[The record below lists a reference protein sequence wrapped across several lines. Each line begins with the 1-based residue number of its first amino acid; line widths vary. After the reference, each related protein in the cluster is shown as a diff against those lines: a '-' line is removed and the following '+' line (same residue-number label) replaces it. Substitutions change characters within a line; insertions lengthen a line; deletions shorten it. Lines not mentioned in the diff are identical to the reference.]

1 MTRMTLS
8 VVCCFVAILALSVG
22 GCFHTTLVF
31 DSATVATTEQV
42 EPTIKPSHHEV
53 RWFVAGAPLG
63 GSPMSLEGICEH
75 GIQRIEQVMTPA
87 GAGVFAASLTFAS
100 SRDLKI
106 YCDSG
111 GVQQPVNHSVPAE
124 EDDPFLEDDEPAPWE
139 TPSSSSEEE

>member
-1 MTRMTLS
+1 MSRVTRS
-8 VVCCFVAILALSVG
+8 VVYCFAAALALCAG

-31 DSATVATTEQV
+31 DTTAVVPTEPV
-42 EPTIKPSHHEV
+42 EAPSEPGHHEV

-100 SRDLKI
+100 SRDLKV
-106 YCDSG
+106 YCTSAEIPTPAID
-111 GVQQPVNHSVPAE
+111 SVPAE
-124 EDDPFLEDDEPAPWE
+124 QDDPFLEDDEPAPWE
-139 TPSSSSEEE
+139 DPSRSADDD